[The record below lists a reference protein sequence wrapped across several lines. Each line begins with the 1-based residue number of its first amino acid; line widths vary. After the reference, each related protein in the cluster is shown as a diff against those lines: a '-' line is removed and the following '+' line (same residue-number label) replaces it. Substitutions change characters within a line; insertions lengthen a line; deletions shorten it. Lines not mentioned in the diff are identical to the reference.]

1 LHGPRLIEVNCRM
14 GGGPVRA
21 TNLLVWGVDL
31 VEEQLLC
38 SAGIPSRPPI
48 AAKPLMYIAEYSV
61 NAKSSGRVM
70 NVDFCKVGAR
80 RLTACSTL
88 RVPRSQAPDAQPT
101 RQEWE
106 NDPDVLYV
114 RPLVAEGQ
122 KVTAVTDGMPTWVAE
137 VMVKKP
143 TIEEAI
149 EFVTAIEQALVIP
162 IQ

>member
-1 LHGPRLIEVNCRM
+1 
-14 GGGPVRA
+14 
-21 TNLLVWGVDL
+21 
-31 VEEQLLC
+31 
-38 SAGIPSRPPI
+38 
-48 AAKPLMYIAEYSV
+48 
-61 NAKSSGRVM
+61 
-70 NVDFCKVGAR
+70 
-80 RLTACSTL
+80 
-88 RVPRSQAPDAQPT
+88 
-101 RQEWE
+101 
-106 NDPDVLYV
+106 VLYV